1 MTSDVCRVGE
11 REGRGRE
18 GRGYMAGRERE
29 RQKNGIRKEKRGE
42 EEDWRIKEKGECKGE
57 EGKG

>member
-42 EEDWRIKEKGECKGE
+42 EEDWRIREKGE
-57 EGKG
+57 